1 MKWGINRG
9 DIMTNLYKKVMVR
22 PEPDTLPPN
31 TLPGA
36 DNEWTFGD
44 AEREYNKRLDIVTEY
59 QWPIEGLDGEDWVPL
74 WNAANTVIELIQ
86 KVRLAELTITRMQSI
101 TTNREIHNIA
111 LRYFGK
117 EKGANNE

>member
-1 MKWGINRG
+1 
-9 DIMTNLYKKVMVR
+9 MTNPYKKVMVR
-22 PEPDTLPPN
+22 PEPDTLPPD

-36 DNEWTFGD
+36 NKEWTFGD
-44 AEREYNKRLDIVTEY
+44 AEREYNKRLAISDEY
-59 QWPIEGLDGEDWVPL
+59 HWPIEDLDGEDWVPL